1 MKAEPIA
8 ECYYHRQ
15 APPDFICT
23 NCQALFC
30 RSCVKVIGSASGGI
44 CPLCGSLCL
53 RYKEVMEKRRAA
65 DDQSMPFGVEDL
77 RFALRLP
84 LQEKLSLF
92 GLSLVYGAG
101 LFSIPFYLLAEVG
114 VVVGS
119 FGLLPFIAVNA
130 MMFGCAS
137 LVIKRLET
145 GSTDGHELFD
155 VVRLLAE
162 IWSAVRIAVAI
173 LLSVGWPLLLSMK
186 FGGQSPALRYL
197 AIAWMALYYPAAL
210 LIAAFTQSFWATLNP
225 LVGFNA
231 IVKLGSAY
239 VKLLAMYLPVMLL
252 AFAFIAAIAKSVL
265 PEGFSIATLFSFLL
279 FGVIIAPPF
288 FYANMVLASL
298 LGRILFKCGDRL

>member
-162 IWSAVRIAVAI
+162 IWSAVRIAVA
-173 LLSVGWPLLLSMK
+173 LLLAVAWPLLLS
-186 FGGQSPALRYL
+186 
-197 AIAWMALYYPAAL
+197 I
-210 LIAAFTQSFWATLNP
+210 
-225 LVGFNA
+225 
-231 IVKLGSAY
+231 
-239 VKLLAMYLPVMLL
+239 
-252 AFAFIAAIAKSVL
+252 
-265 PEGFSIATLFSFLL
+265 
-279 FGVIIAPPF
+279 
-288 FYANMVLASL
+288 
-298 LGRILFKCGDRL
+298 DR